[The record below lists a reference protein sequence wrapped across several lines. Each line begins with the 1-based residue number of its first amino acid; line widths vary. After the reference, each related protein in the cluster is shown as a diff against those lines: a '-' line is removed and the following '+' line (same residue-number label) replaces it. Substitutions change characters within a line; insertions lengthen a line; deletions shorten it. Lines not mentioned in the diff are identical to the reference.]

1 MSRVADKSEADAGL
15 FRPFDRAR
23 GRLHDCDRSEA
34 VAAVHNESRGAIM
47 HDARLRHRIDL
58 TTLQE
63 FHIARQA
70 RHAMAIGTAQIGPD
84 QTLRDDLGVTF
95 AGAML
100 DEDFTSEATELL
112 VPDRLGGSAHGH
124 LRAGK

>member
-1 MSRVADKSEADAGL
+1 
-15 FRPFDRAR
+15 
-23 GRLHDCDRSEA
+23 
-34 VAAVHNESRGAIM
+34 M
-47 HDARLRHRIDL
+47 HEARLRHRIDL

-70 RHAMAIGTAQIGPD
+70 RHAMAVGTAQIGPD
-84 QTLRDDLGVTF
+84 QPLRDDLGVSF

-100 DEDFTSEATELL
+100 DENFTNEAAEF
-112 VPDRLGGSAHGH
+112 VVADRLGGGAHGR